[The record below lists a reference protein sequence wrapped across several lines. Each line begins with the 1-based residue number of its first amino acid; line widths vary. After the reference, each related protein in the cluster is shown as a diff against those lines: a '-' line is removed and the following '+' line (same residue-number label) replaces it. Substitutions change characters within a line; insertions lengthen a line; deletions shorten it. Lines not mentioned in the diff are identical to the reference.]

1 MEDFEEKEFTW
12 SGLFAVT
19 ACCSFIFNV
28 LIKLMDGSF
37 SELLFI
43 IGGIA
48 AGLAAINW
56 FGRLIIKQGSKK
68 RKKRRFAS

>member
-56 FGRLIIKQGSKK
+56 F
-68 RKKRRFAS
+68 